1 MSMRKHKSK
10 QLGKTP
16 SRAIPYKCMV
26 PEYDTAHRKDNLKKH
41 YTQFVDEKSLT
52 AGC

>member
-1 MSMRKHKSK
+1 MRKHKSK

-16 SRAIPYKCMV
+16 SRAIPYKCMI
-26 PEYDTAHRKDNLKKH
+26 PECNLKKH
-41 YTQFVDEKSLT
+41 YAQFVDEKSLT